1 MKISKGVEWAA
12 HACTLLA
19 ILPEGW
25 TLSAEALAGYHD
37 VPPAYMAK
45 QMQALSRA
53 ELIVSQRGA
62 VGGYR
67 LAKTPGEIS
76 LWDIMEAIEGRG
88 SAFRCTEIRQKGPC
102 GAKASDCKKL
112 CGIASAFLT
121 AENAFRRV
129 LSEITLIDS
138 INDAAQESNPEKAA
152 RIVEWLS
159 ANATQSNPHS

>member
-25 TLSAEALAGYHD
+25 SLSAEALAEYHD

-53 ELIVSQRGA
+53 EIIISQRGA

-67 LAKTPGEIS
+67 LAKSPGEVS

-88 SAFRCTEIRQKGPC
+88 SAFRCTEIRQNGPC
-102 GAKASDCKKL
+102 GAKASDCKNL

-121 AENAFRRV
+121 AEKAFRRV
-129 LSEITLIDS
+129 LSKITLIDS
-138 INDAAQESNPEKAA
+138 INDAAQQSNPEKAA
-152 RIVEWLS
+152 KIVDWLN
-159 ANATQSNPHS
+159 ANATQSTQNS